1 VAIDKEEKDLTSSL
15 GELIA
20 PTTAGD
26 TASML
31 KAIQNA
37 ALIRAGIGIMGQRQM
52 GESGYD
58 VASRVLKDVSTDAAT
73 QIAAVQKLK
82 KDSAATKLAAAKEQ
96 RSVAKDAL
104 SAYDKLYFTK
114 DEITGAVTQ
123 KRGDLQEAQIPPP
136 SQELFKNEM
145 FDLFLADAGLFDKL
159 NAAHIRGVK
168 DARAIGEKHE
178 WEDTI
183 AQFNAFLNR

>member
-1 VAIDKEEKDLTSSL
+1 MAIDKEKDLASGL
-15 GELIA
+15 GQLIA
-20 PTTAGD
+20 PTTAGNTED
-26 TASML
+26 ML

-52 GESGYD
+52 GESGFD
-58 VASRVLKDVSTDAAT
+58 VASRVLKDVSTNAT
-73 QIAAVQKLK
+73 AQIAAVQKLK

-96 RSVAKDAL
+96 RSVGKDAL

-114 DEITGAVTQ
+114 DPITGVVTQ
-123 KRGDLQEAQIPPP
+123 KRDDLQKANIPPP
-136 SQELFKNEM
+136 TQELFKNEM
-145 FDLFLADAGLFDKL
+145 YDLFLADAGLFDKL
-159 NAAHIRGVK
+159 NAAHLRGVK
-168 DARAIGEKHE
+168 DARARGETHE